1 MQNITNIRRDVLS
14 MKPIPLDS
22 GIARAKNSILLG
34 VEARSTSLPE
44 PSMAAYLLPEEAP
57 TREEV
62 NSFDGPV
69 LIEFGTGWCGY
80 CRAIAPLVSELLGK
94 YPGVHHIK
102 VEDGSG
108 RPLGRS
114 FKVQL
119 WPNLVF
125 MRDGKVL
132 QQSARPD
139 CKQIEQGLQAITS
152 DQSAESP
159 SPSTRG
165 PSAS

>member
-1 MQNITNIRRDVLS
+1 
-14 MKPIPLDS
+14 
-22 GIARAKNSILLG
+22 
-34 VEARSTSLPE
+34 
-44 PSMAAYLLPEEAP
+44 MAAYLLPEEAP
-57 TREEV
+57 SREEV
-62 NSFDGPV
+62 NSFEGPV
-69 LIEFGTGWCGY
+69 LLEFGTGWCGY
-80 CRAIAPLVSELLGK
+80 CRAIVPLVSELLGK

-125 MRDGKVL
+125 MRDGKVV

-139 CKQIEQGLQAITS
+139 RTEIERGLIAITR
-152 DQSAESP
+152 DPTAESP
-159 SPSTRG
+159 SPSTHG